1 MYIYIF
7 LSHQIECECMLR
19 KMNCL
24 DGFAFR
30 YIHSTHTLPFHNHP
44 NPFTIVQYSC
54 LEMRIQFLKPLH
66 FRPLFNYTNM
76 LFEMPLLKR
85 KECLGKKKITSWF
98 HLTAVHKAHT
108 TTIPAECTIGIII
121 FFLRFFFALEIFC
134 SRISAEMKQIF
145 VQTSMQYR

>member
-1 MYIYIF
+1 
-7 LSHQIECECMLR
+7 MLR

-85 KECLGKKKITSWF
+85 KECLGKKDHFLISP
-98 HLTAVHKAHT
+98 HCSAQSAYYYYSCRV
-108 TTIPAECTIGIII
+108 CDRDYN
-121 FFLRFFFALEIFC
+121 FFSSFFFALEIFC

-145 VQTSMQYR
+145 VQTSMQC